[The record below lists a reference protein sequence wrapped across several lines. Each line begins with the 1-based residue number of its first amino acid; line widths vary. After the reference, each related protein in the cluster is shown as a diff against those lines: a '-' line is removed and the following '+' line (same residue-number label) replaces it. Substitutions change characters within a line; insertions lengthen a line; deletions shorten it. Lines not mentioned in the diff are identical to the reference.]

1 MTRKNTFFNSLS
13 FTLLLLWAPLLI
25 QAQGSGFGLGII
37 VGEPTGLSAKAWIG
51 EGSAVDF
58 AAAWSLEGRDY
69 FQLHAD
75 YLRHAN
81 VIDVNKGF
89 LPFYYGIGARMVI
102 LEDKFRREDE
112 EDILFGLRIPLGI
125 TYLFAG
131 APLDIFAE
139 LVPVI
144 ELFPSTDFDVDGGV
158 GIRYYF

>member
-1 MTRKNTFFNSLS
+1 MISKTTFVHAFC
-13 FTLLLLWAPLLI
+13 FTLLLLSAPLLT

-51 EGSAVDF
+51 EGAALDF
-58 AAAWSLEGRDY
+58 AAAWSLEGRDF

-75 YLRHAN
+75 YLHHAD
-81 VIDVNKGF
+81 VIEVKKGF

-102 LEDKFRREDE
+102 LEDQFRRKDED
-112 EDILFGLRIPLGI
+112 DILFGLRIPLGI

-139 LVPVI
+139 LAPVI

>member
-1 MTRKNTFFNSLS
+1 MIGKATIFQALCLS
-13 FTLLLLWAPLLI
+13 LLLISTPLLTH
-25 QAQGSGFGLGII
+25 AQGSGFGLGII
-37 VGEPTGLSAKAWIG
+37 AGEPTGLSAKAWIG
-51 EGSAVDF
+51 DGSAIDF
-58 AAAWSLEGRDY
+58 AAAWSLEGRDF

-75 YLRHAN
+75 YLRHAS
-81 VIDVNKGF
+81 VIEVDKGF

-144 ELFPSTDFDVDGGV
+144 ELFPSTDFEVDGGV